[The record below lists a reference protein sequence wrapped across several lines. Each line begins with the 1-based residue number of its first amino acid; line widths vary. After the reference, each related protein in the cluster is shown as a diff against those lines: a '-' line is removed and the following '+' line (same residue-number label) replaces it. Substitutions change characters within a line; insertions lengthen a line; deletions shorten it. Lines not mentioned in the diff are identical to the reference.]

1 MECGITAVPGRQVF
15 VCGVTTP
22 IASVTCS
29 FDGGPGEPCTFPLE
43 VGIDR
48 FGTDSHTLVV
58 TVVDV
63 FGRSEVVSFNFSL
76 IARKTFKQSK
86 K

>member
-1 MECGITAVPGRQVF
+1 MDCGISAVPGRQVF
-15 VCGVTTP
+15 VCGVTGH
-22 IASVTCS
+22 CS